1 LTRCLVARLTHSL
14 LAILDSPLDCQAVG
28 ATPLGCEYL
37 LTKAIIETASALS
50 LASYLLLKRELP
62 ATDAG
67 SLSCHP
73 VLSRLQKL
81 HKQAATLEDFTAER
95 HPELNDQLDKLVEA
109 AALMKDG
116 VVPSEE
122 GDSDAADDDKSE
134 NAGVR
139 ADESDHDKSEAD
151 DEENES
157 AGSDMEP
164 ADNADKKTAS
174 ASSSS
179 DDDSDSEDEDARRR
193 SVLNEARFAL
203 RPAELMQE
211 AIPTANR
218 KRRPAPDFG
227 EDEEQE
233 AASGTKSKAF
243 AATLNSIQQRSRAVP
258 KKSKM
263 AEDLDEFLGRDDDIM
278 ADEAEEEADF
288 NGRDRKSRSDPEMV
302 DDDEGGDFY
311 SAVAQKSKSRKDVRR
326 AMHQVAPKFPRVER
340 EIDGE
345 RTVSKQILKNR
356 GLVPHKNRLNRN
368 PRVKKREQYRKA
380 QIRRRGAVREI
391 RTDEGHKYGG
401 EGTGIKTGLSRSR
414 QLA

>member
-1 LTRCLVARLTHSL
+1 
-14 LAILDSPLDCQAVG
+14 
-28 ATPLGCEYL
+28 L

-62 ATDAG
+62 ASDAG

-95 HPELNDQLDKLVEA
+95 HPELSDQLDKLVEA
-109 AALMKDG
+109 AALMKQG
-116 VVPSEE
+116 VVPSEAQAE
-122 GDSDAADDDKSE
+122 EDSDPADDDNSE
-134 NAGVR
+134 NSGVG
-139 ADESDHDKSEAD
+139 AVESDHDEPEAD

-164 ADNADKKTAS
+164 AEKSDKKTAS

-193 SVLNEARFAL
+193 IVLNEARFAL

-233 AASGTKSKAF
+233 AASGKKSKAF

-278 ADEAEEEADF
+278 ADEADEEADF
-288 NGRDRKSRSDPEMV
+288 TGRDRRSRSERKDPEMD

-311 SAVAQKSKSRKDVRR
+311 SVVAQKSKSRKDARK

-414 QLA
+414 KLA

>member
-1 LTRCLVARLTHSL
+1 
-14 LAILDSPLDCQAVG
+14 
-28 ATPLGCEYL
+28 L
-37 LTKAIIETASALS
+37 LTKGIIETASALN

-62 ATDAG
+62 ATDST

-81 HKQAATLEDFTAER
+81 HKQAAALEDFTAEH
-95 HPELNDQLDKLVEA
+95 HPELNDQLDKLVDA
-109 AALMKDG
+109 VALMKG
-116 VVPSEE
+116 GAPSEVQE
-122 GDSDAADDDKSE
+122 EEESDAADDDSDVS
-134 NAGVR
+134 GVEGKVSDR
-139 ADESDHDKSEAD
+139 DESDTDGNGEETETSGSGKKVAEKSDKKEPPASDSSSSEDSESD
-151 DEENES
+151 DEE
-157 AGSDMEP
+157 
-164 ADNADKKTAS
+164 
-174 ASSSS
+174 
-179 DDDSDSEDEDARRR
+179 ARRR

-203 RPAELMQE
+203 RPAELMMPE
-211 AIPTANR
+211 KKPDASR

-233 AASGTKSKAF
+233 AAGKKSKAF

-278 ADEAEEEADF
+278 ADEDDEEAGF
-288 NGRDRKSRSDPEMV
+288 TGRDRGGPRKGKHLDPEME
-302 DDDEGGDFY
+302 DDDDGGGDFY
-311 SAVAQKSKSRKDVRR
+311 SAIARKSKTRKDVRK

-340 EIDGE
+340 EIEGE
-345 RTVSKQILKNR
+345 RTVNKQILKNR

-414 QLA
+414 KLA